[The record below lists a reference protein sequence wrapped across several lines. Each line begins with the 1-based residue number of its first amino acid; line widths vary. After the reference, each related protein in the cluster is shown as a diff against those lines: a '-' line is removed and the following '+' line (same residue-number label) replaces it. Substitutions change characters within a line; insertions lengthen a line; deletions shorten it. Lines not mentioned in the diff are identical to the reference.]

1 MEREPDPPGSEDRSS
16 CPPSELQRAQAIQDF
31 GDMPFRRLRRSLFY
45 AIILVASLIN
55 VAFIGYH
62 YALYGSHFFTPWTEE
77 FYELVL
83 LMGLFPVFAIL
94 GYLFYR
100 KDALEAKLT
109 SSHTE
114 LMKAYDECQVASRLR
129 DEFISNVSHELRT
142 PLVVAIGAMDLAKE
156 RVEEKERGE
165 LLEMCEASLFDLNR
179 LIDNLLDLSRL
190 ESGAYTFKLVGLEI
204 EPMVQAVLES
214 FRPLAEGKKVKLRG
228 RLEAGLPKVPASE
241 EGIRSIMGNLLA
253 NAIKF
258 NREGGEVLV
267 EAARQGEEIVISV
280 SDTGIGIPK
289 EHLGRIFEKFYQV
302 DGDLRRKYPGTGI
315 GLALVKKYVELMGGT
330 IKVESEVG
338 KGSRFTFT
346 LPLRQG

>member
-1 MEREPDPPGSEDRSS
+1 MALQDRTD
-16 CPPSELQRAQAIQDF
+16 AT
-31 GDMPFRRLRRSLFY
+31 FRRFRRSLFY

-62 YALYGSHFFTPWTEE
+62 YALYGSHFFMPWSEE

-83 LMGLFPVFAIL
+83 LMGLFPLFAIL

-100 KDALEAKLT
+100 KDLLEAKLLG
-109 SSHTE
+109 SHEE
-114 LMKAYDECQVASRLR
+114 LTKAYDECQVANRLR

-142 PLVVAIGAMDLAKE
+142 PLVVAIGAMDLAKG
-156 RVEEKERGE
+156 RVEETERGE
-165 LLEMCEASLFDLNR
+165 LLEMCEASLLDLNR

-190 ESGAYTFKLVGLEI
+190 ESGAYTFKLEELEI
-204 EPMVQAVLES
+204 EPMVRAVLES
-214 FRPLAEGKKVKLRG
+214 FRPLAEGKKVKLRK
-228 RLEAGLPKVPASE
+228 RLGAELPRVLASE
-241 EGIRSIMGNLLA
+241 EGIRSIVGNLLA

-302 DGDLRRKYPGTGI
+302 DGDLRRKYHGTGI

-346 LPLRQG
+346 LPLKQG